1 MKYFLCTP
9 FFTNQGDSKGL
20 LSVDHIFVSV
30 VIDAM
35 VSESTVG
42 DRAFWHLCNMHAYLM
57 KGLFHIDC

>member
-1 MKYFLCTP
+1 MKYFFCTR

-20 LSVDHIFVSV
+20 LSVDRIFVGV

-42 DRAFWHLCNMHAYLM
+42 DRAFWHLCNIHAYL
-57 KGLFHIDC
+57 D